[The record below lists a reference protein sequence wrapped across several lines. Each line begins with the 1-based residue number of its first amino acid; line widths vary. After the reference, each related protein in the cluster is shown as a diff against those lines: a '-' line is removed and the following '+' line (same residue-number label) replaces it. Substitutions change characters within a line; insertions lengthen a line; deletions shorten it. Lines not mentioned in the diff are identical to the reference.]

1 MTVNE
6 REIEQAETR
15 MAELRKGG
23 FAVSTRYDRA
33 ADRIV
38 IELSTGVQI
47 AFPPRLAE
55 GLAGASPDDL
65 SEIDISPAGL
75 GLHWPRLD
83 ADLYVP
89 ALLQGLFGSKSWMAA
104 SLGTAGGQA
113 RTQAKADAARANGR
127 KGGRPRKATGGR

>member
-1 MTVNE
+1 MTVTE

-55 GLAGASPDDL
+55 GLGGACPGERAE
-65 SEIDISPAGL
+65 SECGRAGL
-75 GLHWPRLD
+75 GLRWPRLD
-83 ADLYVP
+83 AETPLSEVYWDD
-89 ALLQGLFGSKSWMAA
+89 
-104 SLGTAGGQA
+104 
-113 RTQAKADAARANGR
+113 ADRFANSCGRA
-127 KGGRPRKATGGR
+127 